1 MEEEEEGFRL
11 YVAINNRK
19 FELKGRRLSVVG
31 TETRKELRRKI
42 GNKKTKTERGKLW
55 SERWKEEEEEE
66 A

>member
-42 GNKKTKTERGKLW
+42 GNKKTKTEGGKLW
-55 SERWKEEEEEE
+55 SER
-66 A
+66 

>member
-1 MEEEEEGFRL
+1 MEEEEEGFLL
-11 YVAINNRK
+11 YVAINSNRK

-42 GNKKTKTERGKLW
+42 GNKKTKTEGGKLW
-55 SERWKEEEEEE
+55 SERWKEEE